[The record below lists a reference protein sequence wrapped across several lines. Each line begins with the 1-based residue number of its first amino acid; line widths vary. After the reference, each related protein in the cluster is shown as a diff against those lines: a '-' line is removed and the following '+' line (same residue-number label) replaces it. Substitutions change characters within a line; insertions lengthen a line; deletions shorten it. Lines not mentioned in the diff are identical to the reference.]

1 MFRAT
6 CLVVFTSLTIA
17 ADNGQFTPQLIHNA
31 QQAAQP
37 ASLLW
42 KAAEQG
48 SIAAQQQLHD
58 YAESSHDT
66 YWLEK
71 LIGLGF
77 APAALTLSRFEDNPR
92 ISQRLVRLAARGGV
106 AQAQYEFALS
116 RDDYSHRASWL
127 TAAAEQGLFE
137 AQTALADWYLLYQQP
152 ELAEPWLAETATKD
166 PQSAFQLAYLRWQQG
181 EQEEAKAL
189 FTFAAEH
196 DHDEAAG
203 VLSVLNRYQ
212 PTSISL
218 LHSGLSASLPDQ
230 WLTEQC
236 RQRIQPVATGLAEMV
251 QADRIY
257 TQFKRDRRLKTLA
270 LCMAAPHWLND
281 NVLQCDAN
289 WRGQGR
295 LGCDIRP
302 LANTVA
308 EHEIT
313 HLMVLAESGKANVN
327 NGVMYL
333 DVGDTYSVFVHELAH
348 FVGFVDEYPLTAG
361 LAQEYCS
368 RKTAPNLV
376 FLGELT
382 YAPLANIQT
391 WQAIEFPIRLY
402 PARTCHNIRQPSY
415 KPSERMTFLE
425 NHDAKYIPPLY
436 LSIWQDRLNT
446 PAVQRTVSMNLFQ
459 AFQRAR
465 QSEQAAF
472 WLERVRNEQTAF
484 LPLPTSETG
493 DTRLSDVIESDLTP

>member
-17 ADNGQFTPQLIHNA
+17 ADTGQLNTQLLSNA
-31 QQAAQP
+31 QHAEEP

-42 KAAEQG
+42 IASEQG
-48 SIAAQQQLHD
+48 SQQAQQQLHNF
-58 YAESSHDT
+58 AEQKQDG

-77 APAALTLSRFEDNPR
+77 APAALTLSRIEDNPR

-152 ELAEPWLAETATKD
+152 ELAEPWLAQTAGTD
-166 PQSAFQLAYLRWQQG
+166 PQSAFQLAYLRWQHG

-189 FTFAAEH
+189 FEFAAEH
-196 DHDEAAG
+196 EHEEAAE

-212 PTSISL
+212 PVSV
-218 LHSGLSASLPDQ
+218 SALRNQLASSLPDN
-230 WLTEQC
+230 WLTAQC
-236 RQRIQPVATGLAEMV
+236 RQRMQPLATGLAEMV
-251 QADRIY
+251 QADRIFR
-257 TQFKRDRRLKTLA
+257 QFKRDRRLQSLSLCVATPQWLA
-270 LCMAAPHWLND
+270 D
-281 NVLQCDAN
+281 NTMRCDAN

-302 LANTVA
+302 LAETVEA
-308 EHEIT
+308 NNIT
-313 HLMVLAESGKANVN
+313 HLMVLAQSGKANVN

-361 LAQEYCS
+361 LAREYCS

-376 FLGELT
+376 FLGEIT
-382 YAPLANIQT
+382 YAPLDNIAQ
-391 WQAIEFPIRLY
+391 WQAIEFPVRLY

-436 LSIWQDRLNT
+436 LSIWQQRLND
-446 PAVQRTVSMNLFQ
+446 PGVQRTVSMNLFQ
-459 AFQRAR
+459 AFQRAK
-465 QSEQAAF
+465 QTEQAAF
-472 WLERVRNEQTAF
+472 WLDRVRQEKAAF
-484 LPLPTSETG
+484 LPLPAEQVL
-493 DTRLSDVIESDLTP
+493 DESLIDPDLTP

>member
-17 ADNGQFTPQLIHNA
+17 ADNGQFTSQLIQNA
-31 QQAAQP
+31 QQAEQP
-37 ASLLW
+37 APLLW
-42 KAAEQG
+42 KASEQG
-48 SIAAQQQLHD
+48 SPAAQQQLHD
-58 YAESSHDT
+58 YAESAESS

-71 LIGLGF
+71 LIGLGY

-152 ELAEPWLAETATKD
+152 DLAEPWLAATANKD

-181 EQEEAKAL
+181 EQDEAKAL

-212 PTSISL
+212 PTSVSSL
-218 LHSGLSASLPDQ
+218 RKGLSSSIPDQ
-230 WLTEQC
+230 WFTERC

-257 TQFKRDRRLKTLA
+257 TQFKRDRRLNTLS
-270 LCMAAPHWLND
+270 LCMATPKWLSD
-281 NVLQCDAN
+281 NALKCDAN

-302 LANTVA
+302 LADTVA
-308 EHEIT
+308 KHEIT

-382 YAPLANIQT
+382 YAPLDNIKA

-402 PARTCHNIRQPSY
+402 PARACHNIRQPSF

-436 LSIWQDRLNT
+436 LNIWQKRLND

-459 AFQRAR
+459 AFQRAK
-465 QSEQAAF
+465 QTEKAAF
-472 WLERVRNEQTAF
+472 WLARVRQEKAAF
-484 LPLPTSETG
+484 LPLPAEQAPDETLI
-493 DTRLSDVIESDLTP
+493 DPDLAP